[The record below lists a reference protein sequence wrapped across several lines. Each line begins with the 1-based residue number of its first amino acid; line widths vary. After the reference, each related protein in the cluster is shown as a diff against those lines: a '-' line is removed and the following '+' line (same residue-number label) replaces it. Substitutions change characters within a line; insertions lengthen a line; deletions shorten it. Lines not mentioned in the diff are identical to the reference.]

1 MEGTA
6 GRGAAVSV
14 FVLDCSVA
22 AAWLFEDEATPETDA
37 LLDQLADGA
46 ALVPLHWRLELGN
59 MLVQAERRRRI
70 APAQAAASVEFVD
83 SLPIEVDAETD
94 RRSFREVLALARS
107 ASLTTY
113 DAAYLE
119 LERIGSGHSRQGACS
134 SGSRL
139 EGGDVAL
146 IGRPSSRA

>member
-1 MEGTA
+1 MSA
-6 GRGAAVSV
+6 

-37 LLDQLADGA
+37 LLDQLADGV

-59 MLVQAERRRRI
+59 VLAQAERRRRI
-70 APAQAAASVEFVD
+70 TPVQVATSVDFVD

-94 RRSFREVLALARS
+94 NRSLREVLALARS
-107 ASLTTY
+107 RSLTTY

-119 LERIGSGHSRQGACS
+119 L
-134 SGSRL
+134 
-139 EGGDVAL
+139 AL
-146 IGRPSSRA
+146 RRGLPLATQDQALARAARGLKVETLPR